1 MPENRGDVEFN
12 KFSGFEKSVKKFND
26 TLKIFKEGS
35 DNPFFDAISFGVMT
49 YMTEGKK
56 AIDWG
61 KIQET
66 TGNDFYND
74 FLEIKDDIKLDRSI
88 FGYFDR
94 CFLANEVLAKHI
106 TFCLKFFEKRDFL
119 GSR

>member
-66 TGNDFYND
+66 TGNDFYNG

-88 FGYFDR
+88 FGYSIFV
-94 CFLANEVLAKHI
+94 LANEVLAKHI

>member
-1 MPENRGDVEFN
+1 
-12 KFSGFEKSVKKFND
+12 
-26 TLKIFKEGS
+26 
-35 DNPFFDAISFGVMT
+35 MT